1 MKRIYRY
8 IMILLPLVTM
18 GCSDYFDINRD
29 PSRPTDVD
37 IALLMPTVQLK
48 GTASLAQNEGLSQLL
63 ATYTHQVSTRESANK
78 YNADGNDYVINT
90 AWRVFYNDCLQN
102 LTTIIKK
109 AEEDKDDVNLGI
121 AKIMKAYYYSQWVDV
136 FGDIPFSQAN
146 SFDKGITQAK
156 FDKDSEI
163 YDELFTLLNDGIALL
178 DETDNST
185 LSYDL
190 IYKGDQSKWIKAANT
205 IKLKL
210 YNQIRLTKD
219 VSAEINALLSAD
231 KLISKTDESFMFKY
245 GTSKSPDER
254 NPAYLEYEATQKTNN
269 ISPWFFEIMK
279 GINPVFAKIEDPR
292 IPYYFYNQVSEKE
305 ATSVENEYRYGGF
318 ISIYFG
324 SDGPR
329 VALSKDKDYTMYG
342 IYLCG
347 GCYDDGS
354 AKVVTGASGSGDAP
368 YRYLTYADRLYIEAE
383 LINAGVITGNA
394 ADKLKAAMEESFKM
408 VDYVVTNSKSGKD
421 VPELSGTDAAKTY
434 INKILAVF
442 NAGNKDKQLE
452 VIMTQKWIQNYGN
465 AVDQYTDYRRTGY
478 PVMFDP
484 KNPAHAPN
492 GKVTPPAGGDPNE
505 ILPAVPVSCPKN
517 YPVSLPYSNDD
528 LSVNSNAP
536 AQKNDPSTAFVFWDK

>member
-1 MKRIYRY
+1 MKRIYKY
-8 IMILLPLVTM
+8 IMILLPFVTM
-18 GCSDYFDINRD
+18 GCSDYFDINKD
-29 PSRPTDVD
+29 PNQPTDVD
-37 IALLMPTVQLK
+37 IALLVPTVQLN
-48 GTASLAQNEGLSQLL
+48 GTKALAQNEGLSQLL

-102 LTTIIKK
+102 LATVLKK
-109 AEEDKDDVNLGI
+109 AEEEKDDVNLGI

-136 FGDIPFSQAN
+136 FGNIPYSEAN

-156 FDKDSEI
+156 FDKDADI

-178 DETDNST
+178 DETDKST
-185 LSYDL
+185 FSYDL
-190 IYKGDQSKWIKAANT
+190 IYKGDQAKWIKAANT

-210 YNQIRLTKD
+210 YNQIRLIKD
-219 VSAEINALLSAD
+219 VSSEVNALLKSG

-254 NPAYLEYEATQKTNN
+254 NPAYLEYEATQKTNC

-279 GINPVFAKIEDPR
+279 GINPLFAKIEDPR
-292 IPYYFYNQVSEKE
+292 IPYYFYNQVAPKDP
-305 ATSVENEYRYGGF
+305 TSVESEYRYGGF

-324 SDGPR
+324 SDGLR
-329 VALSKDKDYTMYG
+329 AGFSKDKDYTVYG

-347 GCYDDGS
+347 GKYDDGS
-354 AKVVTGASGSGDAP
+354 AETVSGISGSGDAP

-383 LINAGVITGNA
+383 LINAGVISGDA
-394 ADKLKAAMEESFKM
+394 ADKLKEAMEESFKM
-408 VDYVVTNSKSGKD
+408 VDYVVANSKSGKD
-421 VPELSGTDAAKTY
+421 VPELSGTEGADDY
-434 INKILAVF
+434 IEKILALF
-442 NAGNKDKQLE
+442 HAGNKDKQLE

-492 GKVTPPAGGDPNE
+492 GKITPPAGGDPSE

-517 YPVSLPYSNDD
+517 YAVSLPYSNDD